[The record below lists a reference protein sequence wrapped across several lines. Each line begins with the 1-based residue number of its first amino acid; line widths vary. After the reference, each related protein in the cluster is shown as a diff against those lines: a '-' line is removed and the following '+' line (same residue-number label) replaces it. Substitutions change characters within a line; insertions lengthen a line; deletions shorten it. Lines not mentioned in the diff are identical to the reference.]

1 MNHQNVKVG
10 LGAERVLHYRHHDP
24 GAGGQAGR
32 QLLRRPRGSAGKPGA
47 VGNVMNVFSIE
58 TGLAGGGHRV
68 ERRHRVRPGLPDLRH
83 REPQHRGDGGRSHPA
98 L

>member
-1 MNHQNVKVG
+1 MNYQDVKVG

-24 GAGGQAGR
+24 GAGRQAGR
-32 QLLRRPRGSAGKPGA
+32 QLLRRPRGSAGQPGA

-58 TGLAGGGHRV
+58 TDLAAGGHRV
-68 ERRHRVRPGLPDLRH
+68 ERRHRVRPGLPDLCH
-83 REPQHRGDGGRSHPA
+83 REPQHWGDGWRSHPA